1 MHSPADAAQALAP
14 VLEDIFHALQSGL
27 QVSQRVHAMAEWDPG
42 ADRHLASQLVR
53 REAVERLR
61 NTYDTSSEPW
71 ENLGL
76 PMSGIILKM
85 PSNHVLRVWHSSD
98 GDLPPAVTAPLR
110 DFYHQ
115 RPSALGDLI
124 PLPFTDVDPD
134 HPSNLAVLWDSH
146 DGEVSRFD
154 LVRTFGLDGRTALVE
169 WRYPLLAM
177 FQRDDDLDYGD
188 DEGSAGTGEVG

>member
-1 MHSPADAAQALAP
+1 MYSSADAAQALAP
-14 VLEDIFHALQSGL
+14 VLEDIFHALRSGL
-27 QVSQRVHAMAEWDPG
+27 QVSQQVHAMAGWDSG

-61 NTYDTSSEPW
+61 NTYDTTSEPW

-85 PSNHVLRVWHSSD
+85 PSNHVLRVWHSTD

-124 PLPFTDVDPD
+124 PLPFADVDHD
-134 HPSNLAVLWDSH
+134 GASNLAVLWDSQ
-146 DGEVSRFD
+146 DGEISRYE

-177 FQRDDDLDYGD
+177 FQRDDDLEYGD
-188 DEGSAGTGEVG
+188 NEVSASRGEIG